1 MKLKIGLAVIALGLL
16 MSGCNKQ
23 ASFGKLDKTPYA
35 TKECRKTLSVGAEID
50 HSNKI
55 DKIVVYKKKRTLY
68 TYRNGK
74 KINTFRFSL
83 GKNGNK
89 GNKVKAGDYRTPE
102 GSYVIVRKK
111 CDDRLYRSLMISYP
125 NAEDGAY
132 ANNRS
137 ARKAGKWNH
146 ARKYCSR
153 LNYAGYSDWRLPTSD
168 ELTAVHRIDGQVFRY
183 SRDKDFWTS
192 TPTTEGKYYVIY
204 PADAYPF
211 KRSKSQSNF
220 IRCVRCTGDN

>member
-16 MSGCNKQ
+16 MSGCNNQ

-35 TKECRKTLSVGAEID
+35 TKECRKSLSVGAEID

-74 KINTFRFSL
+74 KIDTFRFSL

-125 NAEDGAY
+125 NAADKARAR
-132 ANNRS
+132 ANGV
-137 ARKAGKWNH
+137 KPGGYITIHGQPKWN
-146 ARKYCSR
+146 ADGRGD
-153 LNYAGYSDWRLPTSD
+153 NYTLAHDW
-168 ELTAVHRIDGQVFRY
+168 
-183 SRDKDFWTS
+183 
-192 TPTTEGKYYVIY
+192 TEGCMAVPNSDMDTLWK
-204 PADAYPF
+204 A
-211 KRSKSQSNF
+211 
-220 IRCVRCTGDN
+220 VRNGVKIEIHS